1 MTTFAWIV
9 PRPEIVI
16 YLVNLAV
23 AVSLVCGLALAAGWA
38 CHRGSAVLRHG
49 ILVSG
54 QAYQSLPQVLLELDG
69 DDIYAVGMFGLI
81 YGRYDNLI
89 A

>member
-1 MTTFAWIV
+1 MPLQNTSPLPPV
-9 PRPEIVI
+9 LPRGGQGPCPLHLSTYDVT
-16 YLVNLAV
+16 
-23 AVSLVCGLALAAGWA
+23 
-38 CHRGSAVLRHG
+38 RHG